1 MLIKGIIDEDFSNFK
16 KPSMFIAFNSCT
28 FKCGRAECQNSKLA
42 LSPDIYVTKE
52 EICERYL
59 KNNISEAFVFG
70 GLEPF
75 DQLIDLI
82 SLVDC
87 IRNKYNINDD
97 IVIYTG
103 YTEKELLEGCM
114 SKDTEI
120 GRQNYN
126 FLIKN
131 YSNLI
136 IKFGRYLPNQEPHFD
151 EVLGVN
157 LISNN
162 QYAVEFNKKNE

>member
-28 FKCGRAECQNSKLA
+28 FKCGRAECQNSELA

-103 YTEKELLEGCM
+103 YTEKELLEGRM
-114 SKDTEI
+114 SKDIEI

-131 YSNLI
+131 YKNLI

-162 QYAVEFNKKNE
+162 QYAVEFNREDG

>member
-1 MLIKGIIDEDFSNFK
+1 MLVKGINDEDFVNYK

-28 FKCGRAECQNSKLA
+28 FKCGRADCQNSALA
-42 LSPDIYVTKE
+42 LSPDIYITKE

-59 KNNISEAFVFG
+59 KNKISEAFVFG

-87 IRNKYNINDD
+87 IRNKYNIDDD

-103 YTEKELLEGCM
+103 YTERELLEGRM
-114 SKDTEI
+114 SKDTEV
-120 GRQNYN
+120 GRQNYS
-126 FLIKN
+126 FLVKN
-131 YSNLI
+131 YNNLI
-136 IKFGRYLPNQEPHFD
+136 IKFGRYYPNQTPHRD
-151 EVLGVN
+151 NILGVN
-157 LISNN
+157 LSSDN
-162 QYAVEFNKKNE
+162 QYAVEFNRKNG